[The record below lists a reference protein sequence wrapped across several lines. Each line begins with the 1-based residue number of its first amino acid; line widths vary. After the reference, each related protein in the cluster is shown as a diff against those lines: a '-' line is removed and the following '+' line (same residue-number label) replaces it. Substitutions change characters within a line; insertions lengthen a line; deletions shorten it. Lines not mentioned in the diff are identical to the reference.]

1 MVVDSGAEV
10 NLVCLAQKHFMKHV
24 TKLHVPLQLETAGGD
39 LILDTIGDL
48 LCGGTVCHG
57 CVFNPLLTVST
68 ARGEKDGSFF
78 GRCPEGYGLLKGTN
92 GNVELERSGGL
103 DCLVGGERSAFPAL
117 LTPGSVDMEGI
128 VEQTTWTSSICAEAT
143 WNLIQGARRARP

>member
-10 NLVCLAQKHFMKHV
+10 NLVCLAQKHFMKRV

-57 CVFNPLLTVST
+57 CVFNPLLTVSLFST
-68 ARGEKDGSFF
+68 VRSEKRWIFF
-78 GRCPEGYGLLKGTN
+78 LKD
-92 GNVELERSGGL
+92 VPRVM
-103 DCLVGGERSAFPAL
+103 DC
-117 LTPGSVDMEGI
+117 
-128 VEQTTWTSSICAEAT
+128 
-143 WNLIQGARRARP
+143 